1 MDCSLPGS
9 SVHGILQ
16 TRMLEWVAMPSSRGS
31 SQPRDRTYVS
41 YVSCIGRSSL
51 PLAPPGKL
59 TLQGEEML
67 RLWKNFKLLISWFY
81 KKEIMLDDVEGPVKS
96 ERTLKAEKG
105 EEESEHDLMLKG
117 LYGYG
122 WL

>member
-1 MDCSLPGS
+1 
-9 SVHGILQ
+9 
-16 TRMLEWVAMPSSRGS
+16 MLEWVAMPSSRGS
-31 SQPRDRTYVS
+31 SQPRDQTYVS

-67 RLWKNFKLLISWFY
+67 SLWKNFKLLISWFY

>member
-1 MDCSLPGS
+1 
-9 SVHGILQ
+9 
-16 TRMLEWVAMPSSRGS
+16 
-31 SQPRDRTYVS
+31 
-41 YVSCIGRSSL
+41 
-51 PLAPPGKL
+51 
-59 TLQGEEML
+59 
-67 RLWKNFKLLISWFY
+67 
-81 KKEIMLDDVEGPVKS
+81 MLDDVEGPVKS